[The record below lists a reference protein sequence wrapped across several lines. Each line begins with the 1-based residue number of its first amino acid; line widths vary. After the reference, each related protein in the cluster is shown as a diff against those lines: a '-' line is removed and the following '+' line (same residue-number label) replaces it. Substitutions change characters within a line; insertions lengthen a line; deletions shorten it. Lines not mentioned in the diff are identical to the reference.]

1 MKIQAENMEKTLESA
16 WKQESV
22 EETQKN
28 LLQQKRHS
36 SYMVT
41 LAQEIEPDHREHL
54 LCQSTRKNQQ
64 LDSLTR
70 QIKNLPEK
78 VNKLEKEKKSNQ

>member
-1 MKIQAENMEKTLESA
+1 
-16 WKQESV
+16 
-22 EETQKN
+22 
-28 LLQQKRHS
+28 
-36 SYMVT
+36 MVT